1 MWSGTWGDG
10 QCHGGLTSVRL
21 CSRPQTSSW
30 REKEKGGGI
39 GLMMWFLFQTNENAT
54 KNVRSLR
61 TFIHR
66 KNPCCVFLTLVF
78 AAKKEKTKRHKWTEK
93 GNQLVYLWTLSTFLY
108 VILLLG
114 RIFLP
119 FVFLYFPTSDLG
131 SRDALKLFLV
141 SIGVT
146 RLAHIIQYKTP
157 ATNRKAREQ
166 QILLI

>member
-78 AAKKEKTKRHKWTEK
+78 AAKKEKTKRHKWTEN
-93 GNQLVYLWTLSTFLY
+93 GIQLVYLWTLSTFL
-108 VILLLG
+108 LLLN
-114 RIFLP
+114 RMAAVLNLMFWQKYFFL
-119 FVFLYFPTSDLG
+119 LYFFISQRRIWEAEMPWSFSWSVLG
-131 SRDALKLFLV
+131 
-141 SIGVT
+141 
-146 RLAHIIQYKTP
+146 
-157 ATNRKAREQ
+157 
-166 QILLI
+166 

>member
-10 QCHGGLTSVRL
+10 QCHGSLTSVRL

-78 AAKKEKTKRHKWTEK
+78 AAKKEKTKRHKWTEN
-93 GNQLVYLWTLSTFLY
+93 GNQLVYLWTLSTFL
-108 VILLLG
+108 LLLN
-114 RIFLP
+114 RMAAVLNLMFWRKYFFL
-119 FVFLYFPTSDLG
+119 LYFFISQRRIWEAEMPWSFSWSVLG
-131 SRDALKLFLV
+131 
-141 SIGVT
+141 
-146 RLAHIIQYKTP
+146 
-157 ATNRKAREQ
+157 
-166 QILLI
+166 

>member
-10 QCHGGLTSVRL
+10 QCHGSLTSVTL

-114 RIFLP
+114 RMAAVLNLMFWRKYFFL
-119 FVFLYFPTSDLG
+119 LYFFISQRRIWEAEMPWSFSWSVLG
-131 SRDALKLFLV
+131 
-141 SIGVT
+141 
-146 RLAHIIQYKTP
+146 
-157 ATNRKAREQ
+157 
-166 QILLI
+166 

>member
-10 QCHGGLTSVRL
+10 QCHGSLTSVTL

-93 GNQLVYLWTLSTFLY
+93 GNQLVYLWTLSTFL
-108 VILLLG
+108 LLLN
-114 RIFLP
+114 RMAAVLNLMFWRKYFFL
-119 FVFLYFPTSDLG
+119 LYFFISQRRIWEAEMPWSFSWSVLG
-131 SRDALKLFLV
+131 
-141 SIGVT
+141 
-146 RLAHIIQYKTP
+146 
-157 ATNRKAREQ
+157 
-166 QILLI
+166 

>member
-10 QCHGGLTSVRL
+10 QCHGSLTSVRL

-93 GNQLVYLWTLSTFLY
+93 GNQLVYLWTLSTFL
-108 VILLLG
+108 LLLN
-114 RIFLP
+114 RMAAVLNLMFWRKYFFL
-119 FVFLYFPTSDLG
+119 LYFFISQRRIWEAEMPWSFSWSVLG
-131 SRDALKLFLV
+131 
-141 SIGVT
+141 
-146 RLAHIIQYKTP
+146 
-157 ATNRKAREQ
+157 
-166 QILLI
+166 

>member
-54 KNVRSLR
+54 KNVRSLG

-114 RIFLP
+114 RMAAVLNLMFWRKYFFL
-119 FVFLYFPTSDLG
+119 LYFFISQRRIWEAEMPWSFSWSVLG
-131 SRDALKLFLV
+131 
-141 SIGVT
+141 
-146 RLAHIIQYKTP
+146 
-157 ATNRKAREQ
+157 
-166 QILLI
+166 

>member
-61 TFIHR
+61 TFIRR

-78 AAKKEKTKRHKWTEK
+78 AAKKEKTKRHKWTEN
-93 GNQLVYLWTLSTFLY
+93 GNQLVYLWTLSTFL
-108 VILLLG
+108 LLLN
-114 RIFLP
+114 RMAAVLNLMFWRKYFFL
-119 FVFLYFPTSDLG
+119 LYFFISQRRIWEAEMPWSFSWSVLG
-131 SRDALKLFLV
+131 
-141 SIGVT
+141 
-146 RLAHIIQYKTP
+146 
-157 ATNRKAREQ
+157 
-166 QILLI
+166 

>member
-78 AAKKEKTKRHKWTEK
+78 AAKKEKTKRHKWTEN
-93 GNQLVYLWTLSTFLY
+93 GNQLVYLWTLSTFL
-108 VILLLG
+108 LLLN
-114 RIFLP
+114 RMAAVLNLMFWRKYFFL
-119 FVFLYFPTSDLG
+119 LYFFISQRRIWEAEMPWSFSWSVLG
-131 SRDALKLFLV
+131 
-141 SIGVT
+141 
-146 RLAHIIQYKTP
+146 
-157 ATNRKAREQ
+157 
-166 QILLI
+166 

>member
-10 QCHGGLTSVRL
+10 QCHGSLTSVRL

-78 AAKKEKTKRHKWTEK
+78 AAKKEKTKRHKWTEN
-93 GNQLVYLWTLSTFLY
+93 GNQLVYLWTLSTFL
-108 VILLLG
+108 LLLN
-114 RIFLP
+114 RMAAVLNLMFWRKYFFL
-119 FVFLYFPTSDLG
+119 LYFFISQRQIWEAEMPWSFSWSVLG
-131 SRDALKLFLV
+131 
-141 SIGVT
+141 
-146 RLAHIIQYKTP
+146 
-157 ATNRKAREQ
+157 
-166 QILLI
+166 

>member
-10 QCHGGLTSVRL
+10 QCHGSLTSVRL

-114 RIFLP
+114 RMAAVLNLMFWRKYFFL
-119 FVFLYFPTSDLG
+119 LYFFISQRRIWEAEMPWSFSWSVLG
-131 SRDALKLFLV
+131 
-141 SIGVT
+141 
-146 RLAHIIQYKTP
+146 
-157 ATNRKAREQ
+157 
-166 QILLI
+166 

>member
-10 QCHGGLTSVRL
+10 QCHGSLTSVRL
-21 CSRPQTSSW
+21 CSRPQTWSW

-61 TFIHR
+61 TFIRR

-114 RIFLP
+114 RMAAVLNLMFCRKY
-119 FVFLYFPTSDLG
+119 VFLLYFFISQRRIWEAEMPWSFSWSVLG
-131 SRDALKLFLV
+131 
-141 SIGVT
+141 
-146 RLAHIIQYKTP
+146 
-157 ATNRKAREQ
+157 
-166 QILLI
+166 